1 MDKLE
6 SVQESILRRLG
17 SIDDRLAGVDVRLA
31 GIDDRLAGIDV
42 KFAGMSSSI
51 ALLQILTVGVI
62 LAIIGLSKAEI
73 AELGLRLE
81 APLEHTWSCYDGNEL
96 PCEGCDSCVLRARG
110 FEEAGIPDPLMVRLG
125 RA

>member
-1 MDKLE
+1 MKTAYELAMEKLQDE
-6 SVQESILRRLG
+6 APIP
-17 SIDDRLAGVDVRLA
+17 
-31 GIDDRLAGIDV
+31 
-42 KFAGMSSSI
+42 K
-51 ALLQILTVGVI
+51 
-62 LAIIGLSKAEI
+62 LSDEQKAEI